1 MRPCALL
8 LLFPLVCQAEASP
21 SEPVQEG
28 TLANQQLI
36 RDAMVGVA
44 SWVATKGCDAPER
57 FVPVVLQ
64 LPEGEPG
71 SRHWQERWTVTG
83 CGNEREAFK
92 RLGIILISIETIAQ
106 IEIGIQGKP
115 SGRQGLKIFL
125 KCR

>member
-36 RDAMVGVA
+36 RDAMEGVA

-71 SRHWQERWTVTG
+71 GRHWQERWTVTG
-83 CGNEREAFK
+83 CGNDYPVVIDFRETGMQSAMW
-92 RLGIILISIETIAQ
+92 TIT
-106 IEIGIQGKP
+106 
-115 SGRQGLKIFL
+115 R
-125 KCR
+125 

>member
-1 MRPCALL
+1 MNPCRKV
-8 LLFPLVCQAEASP
+8 P
-21 SEPVQEG
+21 
-28 TLANQQLI
+28 LANQQLI

-83 CGNEREAFK
+83 CGNDHPVVIDFRE
-92 RLGIILISIETIAQ
+92 T
-106 IEIGIQGKP
+106 GIQSRHGIHCP
-115 SGRQGLKIFL
+115 IGSGAAICELQK
-125 KCR
+125 

>member
-8 LLFPLVCQAEASP
+8 LLFPVVCQAEASP

-44 SWVATKGCDAPER
+44 SWVATKGCDAPKR

-83 CGNEREAFK
+83 CDNVYPVVIDFRETGMQSAMW
-92 RLGIILISIETIAQ
+92 TIA
-106 IEIGIQGKP
+106 
-115 SGRQGLKIFL
+115 R
-125 KCR
+125 

>member
-44 SWVATKGCDAPER
+44 SWVTTKGCDAPER
-57 FVPVVLQ
+57 FVPCL
-64 LPEGEPG
+64 LYT
-71 SRHWQERWTVTG
+71 S
-83 CGNEREAFK
+83 
-92 RLGIILISIETIAQ
+92 
-106 IEIGIQGKP
+106 P
-115 SGRQGLKIFL
+115 SPRDS
-125 KCR
+125 

>member
-44 SWVATKGCDAPER
+44 S
-57 FVPVVLQ
+57 
-64 LPEGEPG
+64 
-71 SRHWQERWTVTG
+71 
-83 CGNEREAFK
+83 
-92 RLGIILISIETIAQ
+92 
-106 IEIGIQGKP
+106 
-115 SGRQGLKIFL
+115 
-125 KCR
+125 